1 MHPLIVFT
9 IHFITIIQVND
20 KFQTTSKRLS
30 AEEERLG
37 MDLKHL
43 ERDEVLVEEERK
55 ELEGTI
61 QEQTS
66 DMEKLRDQ
74 AKERLERVNEEI
86 QDLRALLDAKESL
99 AAELQSDF
107 SAQETAISKIRS
119 KFSRQLARLENKLT
133 ALKANRK
140 EWESETQHHEHLKSS
155 HESAIKA
162 HSEALTAH
170 EEMMKIIQ
178 EEISTAE
185 KVEEIIVS
193 EIVEAE
199 TREAADETSS
209 ELRELQADVLK
220 CEAAADEA
228 NQVLMAAKATVNNLR
243 DEIEQ
248 IEKQIPELE
257 DQKKAA
263 AASRDFKSAAKASK
277 EIKDISARKERLQE
291 ELDDEAIG
299 RQSAAETNFENII
312 GDLDA
317 KKSLAEAQEK
327 EGASKELEN
336 LGERISRM
344 HAVKRQVCSG
354 ENTVESVAA
363 SVLDS
368 EIEALKARG
377 AALGAK
383 FGGWDE
389 VLAEINAQLEAEAAA
404 VAATDDED
412 DDAPTSTSP
421 VADKQDEG
429 SNDDNFDS
437 EVNVQD
443 EEENQLSR
451 EEAIVAYCQ
460 AKADLATAE
469 QDLENAIENENYDA
483 AAALDDTINAL
494 KVKMEKLGISE
505 EDLSAEP
512 TGTEEGE
519 VPTDVV
525 EEVENENGTV
535 QAIASD
541 LTGEHIG
548 GDDDQVDDDCD
559 NDDDNLEAEETAEPS
574 DDGQARSTGT
584 CSPGEAEEDDPK
596 PEPVV
601 VENGVSHEDGPP
613 SENDETAAAKAKEEE
628 GEDEDDLI

>member
-277 EIKDISARKERLQE
+277 EIKEISARKGRLQE
-291 ELDDEAIG
+291 ELDGEAID

-574 DDGQARSTGT
+574 SQASD
-584 CSPGEAEEDDPK
+584 GEAEEDDPK

-601 VENGVSHEDGPP
+601 VENGVSHEDGSP
-613 SENDETAAAKAKEEE
+613 SENDETAAAKAEEEE

>member
-107 SAQETAISKIRS
+107 AAQETAISKIRS

-383 FGGWDE
+383 FGGWDD

-451 EEAIVAYCQ
+451 EEAIVAYAQ

-574 DDGQARSTGT
+574 SQASD
-584 CSPGEAEEDDPK
+584 GEAEEDDPK

-601 VENGVSHEDGPP
+601 VENGVSHEDGSP
-613 SENDETAAAKAKEEE
+613 SENDETAAAKAEEEE

>member
-107 SAQETAISKIRS
+107 AAQETAISKIRS

-140 EWESETQHHEHLKSS
+140 EWESEKQHHEHLKSS

-451 EEAIVAYCQ
+451 EEAIVAYAQ

-574 DDGQARSTGT
+574 SQASD
-584 CSPGEAEEDDPK
+584 GEAEEDDPK

-601 VENGVSHEDGPP
+601 VENGVSHEDGSP
-613 SENDETAAAKAKEEE
+613 SENDETAAAKAEEEE

>member
-1 MHPLIVFT
+1 
-9 IHFITIIQVND
+9 
-20 KFQTTSKRLS
+20 
-30 AEEERLG
+30 

-43 ERDEVLVEEERK
+43 ERDEVLVKEERK

-61 QEQTS
+61 LEQTS
-66 DMEKLRDQ
+66 DMEKLGDQ
-74 AKERLERVNEEI
+74 AKDRLERVNEEI

-107 SAQETAISKIRS
+107 AAQETAISKIRS

-140 EWESETQHHEHLKSS
+140 EWESEKQHHEHLKSS
-155 HESAIKA
+155 HQSAIKA

-209 ELRELQADVLK
+209 ELRELQADALK

-277 EIKDISARKERLQE
+277 EIKEISARKERLQE
-291 ELDDEAIG
+291 ELDDEAID

-317 KKSLAEAQEK
+317 KKSISEAQEK

-389 VLAEINAQLEAEAAA
+389 VLAEINAQIEADSANAEAEAAA
-404 VAATDDED
+404 VATDED
-412 DDAPTSTSP
+412 DDAPTSISP

-429 SNDDNFDS
+429 CDDDNFDS
-437 EVNVQD
+437 EVNAQH

-451 EEAIVAYCQ
+451 EEAIVAYAQ
-460 AKADLATAE
+460 AEADLATAE
-469 QDLENAIENENYDA
+469 QDLESAIENENYDA

-512 TGTEEGE
+512 TGTEEGV

-525 EEVENENGTV
+525 EEAGNENGTV

-548 GDDDQVDDDCD
+548 GDD
-559 NDDDNLEAEETAEPS
+559 
-574 DDGQARSTGT
+574 
-584 CSPGEAEEDDPK
+584 
-596 PEPVV
+596 EPV
-601 VENGVSHEDGPP
+601 P
-613 SENDETAAAKAKEEE
+613 SG
-628 GEDEDDLI
+628 GE

>member
-1 MHPLIVFT
+1 
-9 IHFITIIQVND
+9 
-20 KFQTTSKRLS
+20 
-30 AEEERLG
+30 

-43 ERDEVLVEEERK
+43 ERDEVLVKEERK

-61 QEQTS
+61 LEQTS
-66 DMEKLRDQ
+66 DMEKLGDQ
-74 AKERLERVNEEI
+74 AKDRLERVNEEI

-107 SAQETAISKIRS
+107 AAQETAISKIRS

-140 EWESETQHHEHLKSS
+140 EWESEKQHHEHLKSS
-155 HESAIKA
+155 HQSAIKA

-209 ELRELQADVLK
+209 ELRELQADALK

-277 EIKDISARKERLQE
+277 EIKEISARKERLQE
-291 ELDDEAIG
+291 ELDDEAID

-317 KKSLAEAQEK
+317 KKSISEAQEK

-389 VLAEINAQLEAEAAA
+389 VLAEINAQIEADSANAEAEAAA
-404 VAATDDED
+404 VATDED
-412 DDAPTSTSP
+412 DDAPTSISP

-429 SNDDNFDS
+429 CDDDNFDS
-437 EVNVQD
+437 EVNAQH

-451 EEAIVAYCQ
+451 EEAIVAYAQ
-460 AKADLATAE
+460 AEANLATAE
-469 QDLENAIENENYDA
+469 QDLESAIENENYDA

-512 TGTEEGE
+512 TGTEEGV

-525 EEVENENGTV
+525 EEAGNENGTV

-548 GDDDQVDDDCD
+548 GDDEPVPSGGEQVDDDCD
-559 NDDDNLEAEETAEPS
+559 NDDDNLEAEETTEPS

-584 CSPGEAEEDDPK
+584 CSDGEAEEDDPK

-601 VENGVSHEDGPP
+601 VENGVSHEDGSP
-613 SENDETAAAKAKEEE
+613 SENDETAAATEEE